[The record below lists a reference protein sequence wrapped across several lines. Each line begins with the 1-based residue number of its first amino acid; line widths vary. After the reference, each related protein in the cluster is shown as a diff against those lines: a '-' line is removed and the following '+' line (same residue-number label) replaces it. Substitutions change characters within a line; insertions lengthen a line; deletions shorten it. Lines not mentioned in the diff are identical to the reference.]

1 MELEP
6 YFIPHKKLPGWM
18 QWLKPVIPVAQ
29 VAQIQEHQGS
39 RPARAKSSQDL
50 ISTNS

>member
-1 MELEP
+1 
-6 YFIPHKKLPGWM
+6 
-18 QWLKPVIPVAQ
+18 

-50 ISTNS
+50 ISTNSWLW